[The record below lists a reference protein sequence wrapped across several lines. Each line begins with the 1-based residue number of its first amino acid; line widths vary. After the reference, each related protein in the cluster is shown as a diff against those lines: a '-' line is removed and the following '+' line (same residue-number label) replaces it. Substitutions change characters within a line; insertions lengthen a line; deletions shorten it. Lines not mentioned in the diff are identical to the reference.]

1 MDKTLKV
8 VLLNKTTLPNGVTGP
23 EYTPMTIAVLEMIQS
38 IKSITPTP
46 KFAYAS
52 NIIKAITLDE
62 LEKMITPFET
72 ADHAA
77 AVKALEEEKKDE
89 VIVDKAPEA
98 EVIITEPVN
107 TELEVPT
114 LTPEPVNTEEGIL
127 IEGTLEK
134 TEGEVGAGEVI
145 VATEGTQPV
154 IKNKKRNY

>member
-23 EYTPMTIAVLEMIQS
+23 EYTPMTIAVLDMIQS

-77 AVKALEEEKKDE
+77 AIKVLEEEKKDE

-98 EVIITEPVN
+98 EVIITEPV
-107 TELEVPT
+107 
-114 LTPEPVNTEEGIL
+114 
-127 IEGTLEK
+127 K
-134 TEGEVGAGEVI
+134 TENIRLTREKFSEYFRAFNKRGEKSNS
-145 VATEGTQPV
+145 
-154 IKNKKRNY
+154 IK

>member
-23 EYTPMTIAVLEMIQS
+23 EYTPMTIAVLEIIQS

-77 AVKALEEEKKDE
+77 AIKVLEEEKKE
-89 VIVDKAPEA
+89 EIIVDKAPEA

-107 TELEVPT
+107 TELEVPA
-114 LTPEPVNTEEGIL
+114 LTPEPENTEEGIL

-134 TEGEVGAGEVI
+134 TEGEVGAVI
-145 VATEGTQPV
+145 ATTEGTQPV

>member
-77 AVKALEEEKKDE
+77 AIKVLEEEKKDE

-98 EVIITEPVN
+98 EVIIIEPVN

-114 LTPEPVNTEEGIL
+114 LTPEPVNTE
-127 IEGTLEK
+127 EGTLEK

-145 VATEGTQPV
+145 VATEGTQQV
-154 IKNKKRNY
+154 MKNKKRNY

>member
-23 EYTPMTIAVLEMIQS
+23 EYTPMTIAVLEIIQS

-77 AVKALEEEKKDE
+77 AIKVLEEEKKDE

-107 TELEVPT
+107 TELEVPA
-114 LTPEPVNTEEGIL
+114 LTPEPVNTEEGIS

-134 TEGEVGAGEVI
+134 TEGEVGEGILI

>member
-52 NIIKAITLDE
+52 NIIKTISLDE

-77 AVKALEEEKKDE
+77 AIKVLEEEKKDD

-114 LTPEPVNTEEGIL
+114 LTPEPENTEEGIL

>member
-23 EYTPMTIAVLEMIQS
+23 EYTPMTIAVLEIIQS

-77 AVKALEEEKKDE
+77 AIKVLEEEKKDE

-107 TELEVPT
+107 TELEVPA
-114 LTPEPVNTEEGIL
+114 LTPEPVNTEEGIS

-145 VATEGTQPV
+145 ATTEGTQPV

>member
-77 AVKALEEEKKDE
+77 AIKVLEEEKKDE
-89 VIVDKAPEA
+89 VILDKVPEA

-107 TELEVPT
+107 TELEVPI
-114 LTPEPVNTEEGIL
+114 LTPEPENTEEGIL

-145 VATEGTQPV
+145 VATEGTQQV
-154 IKNKKRNY
+154 MKNKKRNY

>member
-23 EYTPMTIAVLEMIQS
+23 EYTPMTITVLEMIQS

-52 NIIKAITLDE
+52 NIVKTITLDE

-77 AVKALEEEKKDE
+77 AIKGLEEEKKDE
-89 VIVDKAPEA
+89 VIVDEFPE
-98 EVIITEPVN
+98 EGDVIAEPVN
-107 TELEVPT
+107 PELEEAPT
-114 LTPEPVNTEEGIL
+114 LTPEPVSAEEGI
-127 IEGTLEK
+127 IVEGTLEN
-134 TEGEVGAGEVI
+134 TEGEVGSGEVI
-145 VATEGTQPV
+145 VATKGTQV